1 MQTRHYARRTVKT
14 YELWLRRFLRFHN
27 LRHPRE
33 MGSAEV
39 NSFLT
44 HLAVDLQVS
53 PSTQNQ
59 TLVVGLH

>member
-1 MQTRHYARRTVKT
+1 MKT
-14 YELWLRRFLRFHN
+14 YELWLKRFLRFHN
-27 LRHPRE
+27 LRHPQG